1 MTDVIFA
8 FDVEDPVNENADDAL
23 LDLCRIF
30 TEEEVPCSLF
40 VAGEKARVMRQRGR
54 QDVLE
59 AMRPHEICYHG
70 NYWAEF
76 PRPALEYGQEMS
88 WDEAVA
94 FALSVELP
102 GLHDIAEITGQF
114 PVAWC
119 CHQAQQCPPLSYALK
134 LAGVR
139 CWAGG
144 PRGWIMNWLSW
155 PRSNCVVSSQGD
167 WNNIVDPTQRDEIKS
182 PCDPDADL
190 ARIQADFDRLAETRD
205 FISFV
210 GHPTCWANADW
221 GGLYEFAVLFRHGGP
236 VAYPRPSGIALS
248 QPRSPQDR
256 EAALELIR
264 KMLRWIKSRDDVNLT
279 SYSALCDR
287 EEEDPVQWVT
297 LDQALSLAKRMRERL
312 NYVTDFGTSFS
323 PADVVG
329 LLTFA
334 CDYCW
339 HQGKWPET
347 LPVQRLI
354 GPTEPPLENV
364 GPTTLARASVF
375 AGALAAYA
383 IMMDKRRIPG
393 TLRASRVDVGP
404 GTWLHVLTEFVSQS
418 VETREMPLEVT
429 VEGAPTL
436 PECVNEPVITD
447 RRFGSTNHR
456 PGLTYDR
463 LWDLLRWQ
471 AWSYRCTAGVRTP
484 S

>member
-8 FDVEDPVNENADDAL
+8 FDVEDPVNEEADDAL

-30 TEEEVPCSLF
+30 TEEEVPVSLF
-40 VAGEKARVMRQRGR
+40 TAGEKARVLRQRGR
-54 QDVLE
+54 HDVIA
-59 AMRPHEICYHG
+59 AMAPPEICYHG

-76 PRPALEYGQEMS
+76 PRPALEYGQDMS
-88 WDEAVA
+88 WDDAVA

-119 CHQAQQCPPLSYALK
+119 CHQAQQCPPLAYALK

-155 PRSNCVVSSQGD
+155 PRSNCVVSMQGD
-167 WNNIVDPTQRDEIKS
+167 CQNRVDPTRRDELK
-182 PCDPDADL
+182 PPADPGADL
-190 ARIQADFDRLAETRD
+190 AKAQADFDRLAETRD

-210 GHPTCWANADW
+210 GHPTCWATADW
-221 GGLYEFAVLFRHGGP
+221 GGLYQFAVLFRHGGP
-236 VAYPRPSGIALS
+236 LPYPRPHGIAPS

-256 EAALELIR
+256 EAALELVR
-264 KMLRWIKSRDDVNLT
+264 KLLRWIRSRDDVNLT
-279 SYSALCDR
+279 SYARLCERD
-287 EEEDPVQWVT
+287 EETPVQWVT
-297 LDQALSLAKRMRERL
+297 LQQAVSLGRRMRDRL
-312 NYVTDFGTSFS
+312 TYITDFGTSFS
-323 PADVVG
+323 PADVLG

-339 HQGKWPET
+339 HHGRWPEM

-354 GPTEPPLENV
+354 GPTEPPLETA
-364 GPTTLARASVF
+364 GATTLTRENIF

-383 IMMDKRRIPG
+383 IMMDERRIPG
-393 TLRASRVDVGP
+393 VLRASRMDVGP
-404 GTWLHVLTEFVSQS
+404 GTWLHLLAEFVSS
-418 VETREMPLEVT
+418 AVEDGEIPPEVT
-429 VEGAPTL
+429 AEGAPAL
-436 PECVNEPVITD
+436 PEAVDEPVILD

-456 PGLTYDR
+456 PGLTHDR

-471 AWSYRCTAGVRTP
+471 AWNYRPAVPGA
-484 S
+484 